1 MLREM
6 TQRSAFC
13 LAVALIAP
21 LGMANTTIRVQDP
34 FTDGQVG
41 NGSDPADISWYG
53 QDGSVLLTID
63 NTNQIVGNTLS
74 IAPTTNNKH
83 TLGYFQPVTLG
94 AQGDRITLSFDF
106 RYPTGPSIN
115 YGFSFF
121 LTNSNQTQQSGS
133 LAGNVLDDLGHGAS
147 INPGGSGT
155 GGRHMNWT
163 GTIVNAQT
171 YAVNNPL
178 GNTHTLTLDL
188 LRRAD
193 NGLDATVSGS
203 LINTTGNTNTLTI
216 AIPQTYTFDTAM
228 FRLSGSG
235 NQGPVYLDNI
245 LVTTNVPEPAGLALL
260 AMGSLLLAG
269 RRR

>member
-1 MLREM
+1 M
-6 TQRSAFC
+6 T
-13 LAVALIAP
+13 
-21 LGMANTTIRVQDP
+21 
-34 FTDGQVG
+34 
-41 NGSDPADISWYG
+41 
-53 QDGSVLLTID
+53 
-63 NTNQIVGNTLS
+63 
-74 IAPTTNNKH
+74 
-83 TLGYFQPVTLG
+83 
-94 AQGDRITLSFDF
+94 F
-106 RYPTGPSIN
+106 RYPAGPNLN
-115 YGFSFF
+115 YSFAFF
-121 LTNSNQTQQSGS
+121 LTNSNQTQQSGGF
-133 LAGNVLDDLGHGAS
+133 AGVTTDDLGHGAS
-147 INPGGSGT
+147 INPGAAGT
-155 GGRHMNWT
+155 GGRHMNWD

-171 YAVNNPL
+171 YAVNNPA

-216 AIPQTYTFDTAM
+216 ATPQTYTFDAAM

-235 NQGPVYLDNI
+235 NQGPVYFDNI